1 MQQVQTLETNDTQTH
16 NFIITDAAAAKIVDM
31 AKDDGSFAFRIAVN
45 GGGCSG
51 FQYDFSLAE
60 KANDDDIIF
69 KNGNAKVVID
79 ETSIE
84 FLEGGKIDWVD
95 DLIGSSFRVKNPNAR
110 SSCGCG
116 VSFSI

>member
-1 MQQVQTLETNDTQTH
+1 MAQANEIDQHQFLIADN
-16 NFIITDAAAAKIVDM
+16 AAARIHSMLENDK
-31 AKDDGSFAFRIAVN
+31 KYAFRISVE

-60 KANDDDIIF
+60 APNEDDIEF
-69 KNGNAKVVID
+69 KNGEARILID

-84 FLEGGKIDWVD
+84 FLEGARLEWVE
-95 DLIGSSFRVKNPNAR
+95 DLLGSSFRVKNPNAR

-116 VSFSI
+116 ISFSV